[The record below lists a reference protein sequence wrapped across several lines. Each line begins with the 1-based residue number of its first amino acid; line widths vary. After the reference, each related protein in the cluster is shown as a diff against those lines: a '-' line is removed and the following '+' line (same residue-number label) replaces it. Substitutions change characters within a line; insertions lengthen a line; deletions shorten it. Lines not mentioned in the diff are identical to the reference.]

1 MARWC
6 SRLARQPVTLEVDGS
21 SPFRVATKKHAF
33 QRAFLSFCQRPP
45 AFSKRR
51 QGVFSVGAASV
62 WKLRLIYFN
71 QEIVS
76 NGGGCFAPFWGGAF
90 IAKERHSAKN
100 ASLFIFQPRL
110 RRAFLRLC
118 RYRPYPKAGRTVRL
132 RLFALGKPFLT
143 GMPDRIP
150 MGIWK
155 ANARLHVLTAFDR
168 PWGGLSVGCLIAV
181 QFEGCVF

>member
-1 MARWC
+1 MG
-6 SRLARQPVTLEVDGS
+6 L
-21 SPFRVATKKHAF
+21 
-33 QRAFLSFCQRPP
+33 FC
-45 AFSKRR
+45 A
-51 QGVFSVGAASV
+51 
-62 WKLRLIYFN
+62 LL
-71 QEIVS
+71 
-76 NGGGCFAPFWGGAF
+76 GGAF

-150 MGIWK
+150 RGIGK

-168 PWGGLSVGCLIAV
+168 PWGDYLSAA
-181 QFEGCVF
+181 

>member
-1 MARWC
+1 MPYKHGVTGSSPVVPTIYLARWC

-51 QGVFSVGAASV
+51 QGVFSVGLFCA
-62 WKLRLIYFN
+62 LL
-71 QEIVS
+71 
-76 NGGGCFAPFWGGAF
+76 GGAF

-150 MGIWK
+150 RGIWK

-168 PWGGLSVGCLIAV
+168 PWGDYLSAA
-181 QFEGCVF
+181 

>member
-1 MARWC
+1 MA
-6 SRLARQPVTLEVDGS
+6 QEGQ
-21 SPFRVATKKHAF
+21 FATSTS
-33 QRAFLSFCQRPP
+33 FLSFLPP
-45 AFSKRR
+45 VTTLIYIPPIL
-51 QGVFSVGAASV
+51 GVQYWGETYQTVGAV
-62 WKLRLIYFN
+62 LR
-71 QEIVS
+71 
-76 NGGGCFAPFWGGAF
+76 PFGGAF

-150 MGIWK
+150 RGIWK

-168 PWGGLSVGCLIAV
+168 LWGGIICRLPNRGTV
-181 QFEGCVF
+181 

>member
-1 MARWC
+1 MDGTRRAVC
-6 SRLARQPVTLEVDGS
+6 NFYKLPVVS
-21 SPFRVATKKHAF
+21 SPCNHINIYPPNTGGTVLGGEHIKRWG
-33 QRAFLSFCQRPP
+33 LFC
-45 AFSKRR
+45 
-51 QGVFSVGAASV
+51 AS
-62 WKLRLIYFN
+62 L
-71 QEIVS
+71 
-76 NGGGCFAPFWGGAF
+76 GGAF

-150 MGIWK
+150 RWIWK

-168 PWGGLSVGCLIAV
+168 P
-181 QFEGCVF
+181 

>member
-1 MARWC
+1 MGAVLR
-6 SRLARQPVTLEVDGS
+6 
-21 SPFRVATKKHAF
+21 PF
-33 QRAFLSFCQRPP
+33 
-45 AFSKRR
+45 
-51 QGVFSVGAASV
+51 
-62 WKLRLIYFN
+62 
-71 QEIVS
+71 
-76 NGGGCFAPFWGGAF
+76 GGAF

>member
-1 MARWC
+1 M
-6 SRLARQPVTLEVDGS
+6 GS
-21 SPFRVATKKHAF
+21 EMCIRD
-33 QRAFLSFCQRPP
+33 
-45 AFSKRR
+45 SKRW
-51 QGVFSVGAASV
+51 GLF
-62 WKLRLIYFN
+62 
-71 QEIVS
+71 
-76 NGGGCFAPFWGGAF
+76 FALLEGAF
-90 IAKERHSAKN
+90 IAKERHSPKN

-150 MGIWK
+150 RGIWK

-168 PWGGLSVGCLIAV
+168 PWGDYLSAA
-181 QFEGCVF
+181 